1 MSFSA
6 WNGLGLALVIPCV
19 QSLIA
24 DVYTSSARGRAF
36 GLLFLTSNLGERPA
50 SLASLQ
56 QLGIKMDNNNICIVF
71 IGFCRSALQHC
82 AASLLHAP
90 ACLGILQAIPA

>member
-24 DVYTSSARGRAF
+24 DVYSSATRGRAF
-36 GLLFLTSNLGERPA
+36 GLLFLTSGLGAHLLACRP
-50 SLASLQ
+50 
-56 QLGIKMDNNNICIVF
+56 C
-71 IGFCRSALQHC
+71 
-82 AASLLHAP
+82 P
-90 ACLGILQAIPA
+90 

>member
-1 MSFSA
+1 MQAMSFSA

-56 QLGIKMDNNNICIVF
+56 QL
-71 IGFCRSALQHC
+71 
-82 AASLLHAP
+82 
-90 ACLGILQAIPA
+90 